1 MSHNAAQTELVRTG
15 GAIARPRIRV
25 PRGVYTLL
33 AFVVLLGLWQVLV
46 PVLNV
51 PHYLLP
57 TPSQIFRAAV
67 DQWSVLWSNML
78 VTLRE
83 VLVGFAL
90 AVVIGI
96 PLAMALAYSPLLE
109 DTAYPILVFFQIMP
123 KIALAPLLVVW
134 FGFGLESKYLIT
146 FLLSF
151 FPIVVDA
158 VVGFKSIPPG
168 LLQLASS
175 MRARPLA
182 LFFKIR
188 LPAALPNIFAGLKV
202 SISLATTAAIVGE
215 FVGADRGLGYIL
227 QRANGDLDTELLF
240 AAICLL
246 SLMGLV
252 LYTITEIVEKYAI
265 PWHVSQQ
272 GGR

>member
-1 MSHNAAQTELVRTG
+1 MSRNATSTISVRVAKQHT
-15 GAIARPRIRV
+15 RPRFHLPTRI
-25 PRGVYTLL
+25 YTLL
-33 AFVVLLGLWQVLV
+33 AFVVVVVLWQVLV

-57 TPSQIFRAAV
+57 TPSQIADTAV
-67 DQWSVLWSNML
+67 HQRDVLWSNML

-83 VLVGFAL
+83 VLTGFAL
-90 AVVIGI
+90 AVVVGI
-96 PLAMALAYSPLLE
+96 PLAMALAYSPVLE

-134 FGFGLESKYLIT
+134 FGFGLESKVLIT

-151 FPIVVDA
+151 FPIIVDA
-158 VVGFKSIPPG
+158 MVGFKSLPPA

-215 FVGADRGLGYIL
+215 FVGADKGLGYLL

-246 SLMGLV
+246 SVMGLV
-252 LYTITEIVEKYAI
+252 LYTITEVVERYAI

-272 GGR
+272 RRS